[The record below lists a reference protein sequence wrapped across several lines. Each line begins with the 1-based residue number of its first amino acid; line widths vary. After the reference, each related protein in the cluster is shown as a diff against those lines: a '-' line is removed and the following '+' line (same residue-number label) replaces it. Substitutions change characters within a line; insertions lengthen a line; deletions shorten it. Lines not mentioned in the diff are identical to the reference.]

1 VGFDCLKAI
10 SCWQSPPESLIRIG
24 DILARHPTVLLGLIN
39 PILRATSSVG
49 AVSGGSS
56 GRARS
61 IQFPLG
67 NQVMDACASRLRAHA
82 DGFRQAS
89 QLRNFHLTNMSFLK
103 AIVHISWTVDICILL
118 VTR

>member
-1 VGFDCLKAI
+1 
-10 SCWQSPPESLIRIG
+10 
-24 DILARHPTVLLGLIN
+24 
-39 PILRATSSVG
+39 
-49 AVSGGSS
+49 
-56 GRARS
+56 
-61 IQFPLG
+61 
-67 NQVMDACASRLRAHA
+67 MDACASRLRAHA